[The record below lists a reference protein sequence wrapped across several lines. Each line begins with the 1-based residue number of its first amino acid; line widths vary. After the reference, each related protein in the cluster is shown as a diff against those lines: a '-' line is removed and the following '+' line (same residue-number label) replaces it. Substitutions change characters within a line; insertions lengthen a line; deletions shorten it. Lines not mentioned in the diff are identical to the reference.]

1 MTKKKIL
8 FMGRKKVAAKCLD
21 FLAHRKDVEIVGVM
35 TDSHLAVSPTTDI
48 AKKYGFKIFDFDAAL
63 KSIENESLSFDLG
76 LSMLY
81 WRKLKG
87 GFLTVPKNGVI
98 NFHPA
103 PLPEYKGT
111 AGYNLAILDGLK
123 KWAVTAH
130 YVNESID
137 TGKIIET
144 NYFDIDYHLET
155 AQSLERKSQDFL
167 SAQFNRVVECALNQK
182 GLLPAI
188 DNEGG
193 RYVSRLEMESMKEV
207 KPTDDVLRKIRAFW
221 FPPYDGAY
229 MMVNG
234 VKCTLVDRKILDS
247 LSDDSS
253 SSLFTQKFE

>member
-21 FLAHRKDVEIVGVM
+21 FLAHREDVEIVGVL

-48 AKKYGFKIFDFDAAL
+48 AKKYGFKIFDFDSAL
-63 KSIENESLSFDLG
+63 KSIEDESLHFDLG

-130 YVNESID
+130 YVDESID

-144 NYFDIDYHLET
+144 NYFDIDYDNET
-155 AQSLERKSQDFL
+155 AQSLERTSQDFL
-167 SAQFNRVVECALNQK
+167 SAQFNRVVECALNQE
-182 GLLPAI
+182 GLLPSI

-193 RYVSRLEMESMKEV
+193 RYVSRLEMEMMKEV
-207 KPTDDVLRKIRAFW
+207 KPTDDVSRKIRAFW

-234 VKCTLVDRKILDS
+234 VKCTLVDRKILDG
-247 LSDDSS
+247 LSDGSN
-253 SSLFTQKFE
+253 SSLFTQKSE

>member
-1 MTKKKIL
+1 
-8 FMGRKKVAAKCLD
+8 MGRKKVAARCLD
-21 FLAHRKDVEIVGVM
+21 FLAHRDDVEIVGVL
-35 TDSHLAVSPTTDI
+35 TDSHLAVSPTTDV
-48 AKKYGFKIFDFDAAL
+48 AKKYGFKIFDFDNAL
-63 KSIENESLSFDLG
+63 KAIDDESLIFDLG

-87 GFLTVPKNGVI
+87 GFLTAPKNGVI

-130 YVNESID
+130 YIDESID

-144 NYFDIDYHLET
+144 NYFNIDYDNET
-155 AQSLERKSQDFL
+155 VQSLERKTQDFL
-167 SAQFNRVVECALNQK
+167 RLQFISVLECALNQE

-188 DNEGG
+188 ENEGG

-207 KPTDDVLRKIRAFW
+207 KPTDNISRKIRAFW

-234 VKCTLVDRKILDS
+234 VKCTLVDRKILDD
-247 LSDDSS
+247 LSDGSN
-253 SSLFTQKFE
+253 SSLFTQKSE

>member
-1 MTKKKIL
+1 
-8 FMGRKKVAAKCLD
+8 MGRKKVAAKCLD
-21 FLAHRKDVEIVGVM
+21 FLAHREDVEIVGVL
-35 TDSHLAVSPTTDI
+35 TDNHLAASPTTDV
-48 AKKYGFKIFDFDAAL
+48 AKKYGYKIFDFDTAL
-63 KSIENESLSFDLG
+63 KAIEDESLIFDLG

-103 PLPEYKGT
+103 PLPKYKGT

-130 YVNESID
+130 YIDESID
-137 TGKIIET
+137 TGKIIDT
-144 NYFDIDYHLET
+144 NYFDIDYDNET
-155 AQSLERKSQDFL
+155 AQSLERTSQDFL
-167 SAQFNRVVECALNQK
+167 SAQFNRVVERALNQE

-207 KPTDDVLRKIRAFW
+207 KPTDDVSRKIRAFW

-229 MMVNG
+229 IMVNG
-234 VKCTLVDRKILDS
+234 VKCTLIDRKILDG
-247 LSDDSS
+247 LSDGSN
-253 SSLFTQKFE
+253 SSLFTQKI